1 MASHHQITGWY
12 SSLGVS
18 EAARN
23 TALHPT
29 CGPLVWSCAS
39 HGTRATGHS
48 SHENEITNMAGV
60 FEHEKYPK
68 LLFLLGGTLF
78 SDRPLQE
85 ALFMSHSQRT
95 HHIFCKSHAPF
106 CLKKHILLII
116 YKICVGEM
124 SWNVCWVKSEALRFF
139 LRYEL
144 IALKP
149 PWEHT
154 ERG

>member
-29 CGPLVWSCAS
+29 CGRLVWSCAS

-48 SHENEITNMAGV
+48 SHENEITNMASV

-68 LLFLLGGTLF
+68 LLFFFVGTLYFQTNPGRKHCSWVTPREHTTF
-78 SDRPLQE
+78 S
-85 ALFMSHSQRT
+85 A
-95 HHIFCKSHAPF
+95 KHAPF
-106 CLKKHILLII
+106 CFKKHILLII